1 MAGGYTALNVQRRWL
16 RGREATMPKARG
28 WLLLTMVMGLA
39 TGAWAD
45 TIAINYNSGLFSSG
59 GKTPTMQNYTDKGLP
74 ASATAAFSI
83 NNLGQLVVVLTDT
96 TANPWQDGQNLGA
109 VAFQLTNFGSS
120 THLNATLAAITGDTI
135 TSTPLNTDIS
145 SLIQANGASLTSTP
159 WKPNTGSSMEH
170 GAGYISYAA
179 PYGKKKAKGTIVG
192 YADPLTHE
200 YTAGS
205 CTGGG
210 PNPCGSSAEFG
221 STAQAQGNPE
231 IYGRATLVFN
241 VAGMNASL
249 ADSGTCSVGQ
259 TCISAVQFGFGPDG
273 PDADDVT
280 FGTFAPSAVPEPA
293 SWLLLASGLLGLG
306 MVSRRRQRT

>member
-1 MAGGYTALNVQRRWL
+1 ML
-16 RGREATMPKARG
+16 KARG
-28 WLLLTMVMGLA
+28 WLLLTMAMTLTA
-39 TGAWAD
+39 GAWAD
-45 TIAINYNSGLFSSG
+45 SITVNYNSGLFSSG
-59 GKTPTMQNYTDKGLP
+59 GKTPTMQNYTDNGLP

-83 NNLGQLVVVLTDT
+83 NNLGQLVVVLTNT

-109 VAFQLTNFGSS
+109 IAFQLTNFGFS
-120 THLNATLAAITGDTI
+120 THLNAILAAITGATI

-159 WKPNTGSSMEH
+159 WNPNTGSSMEH

-179 PYGKKKAKGTIVG
+179 PYGKQKAKGTIVG

-205 CTGGG
+205 CLGGG

-231 IYGRATLVFN
+231 IYGSATLVFN
-241 VAGMNASL
+241 VTGMDASL
-249 ADSGTCSVGQ
+249 ADNGTCSVGQ

-273 PDADDVT
+273 PDGDDVT
-280 FGTFAPSAVPEPA
+280 FGTFAPTAVPEPA

-306 MVSRRRQRT
+306 MMSRRRQRA